1 MTKSPSTPPDPV
13 APAIAAPAPLMAGAQ
28 VPALRASPEPPPA
41 PAPRPTRRRWV
52 WLAGLVLAGGGAAA
66 MYFQPWVAGPVPVAV
81 EIAALAPTTRVLA
94 VNGRIAARQSVEVQA
109 QVGGVLADL
118 PVAEGDVVAVGDVV
132 ARLDATT
139 PQAVLRQTM
148 AGLDAALV
156 EQAQAEDTLARTTA
170 LGANV
175 PRTTLEAA
183 TRALQSAVQE
193 VARASAQVDQT
204 RATLANYTLTAP
216 LSGTVLVRNVEQGQ
230 TIDTATRLMT
240 IADLKALIVETD
252 VDEAYATQIRVGQPT
267 VMQLAGET
275 ATRTGRVSF
284 VSQRVEATTG
294 GLALQLAF
302 DTDVVAPVGLTVA
315 TNIIVD
321 RRDAAI
327 TVPRAA
333 ITADGGVFVIADG
346 TAQRRAVQVIDWPA
360 ARLIVTDGLLPG
372 DVVIQDAT
380 GITAGQTVQRAQP

>member
-1 MTKSPSTPPDPV
+1 MTTSPSTPPDPV
-13 APAIAAPAPLMAGAQ
+13 APAGIAPAPLLVSAQ
-28 VPALRASPEPPPA
+28 VPALRASPTPPPA
-41 PAPRPTRRRWV
+41 PAPRPKRWRRV

-66 MYFQPWVAGPVPVAV
+66 TYFQPWVAGPVPVAV
-81 EIAALAPTTRVLA
+81 EIAVMAPTTRVLA

-109 QVGGVLADL
+109 QVGGVLAEL
-118 PVAEGDVVAVGDVV
+118 PVAEGDVVAPGDVV

-139 PQAVLRQTM
+139 PQAVLRQVM

-156 EQAQAEDTLARTTA
+156 GQAQAEDTLARTTA

-183 TRALQSAVQE
+183 TRSLQSAVQE

-240 IADLKALIVETD
+240 IADLTALIVETD

-275 ATRTGRVSF
+275 ATRTGHVSF

-302 DTDVVAPVGLTVA
+302 DADVVAPVGLTVA

-321 RRDAAI
+321 RREAAI

-333 ITADGGVFVIADG
+333 VTADGGVFVMADG
-346 TAQRRAVQVIDWPA
+346 IAERRAVQVIDWPA

-372 DVVIQDAT
+372 DVVIEDAT
-380 GITAGQTVQRAQP
+380 GITAGQAVQQAQP